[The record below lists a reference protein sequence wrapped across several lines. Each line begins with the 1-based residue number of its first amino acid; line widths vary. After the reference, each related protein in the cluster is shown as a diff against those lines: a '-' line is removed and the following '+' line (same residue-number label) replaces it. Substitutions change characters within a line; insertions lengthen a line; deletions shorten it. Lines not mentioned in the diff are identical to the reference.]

1 MPDSSTD
8 CTKQTAAVIKSVL
21 RTYNLDLAQS
31 GSKMA
36 TLAKTRPV
44 SKETGFWLDT
54 NDATNKPTRL
64 LIHLKESTDNRLV
77 ASLTGEHGDARFAFV
92 NSAQRQVGAVTA
104 RIIPALQLEPHV
116 FEFLEQWEWLLLF
129 CFSPALSHGTSAQL
143 LEDLR
148 PERGTFTYRG
158 EEQPYI
164 FAALITLQDENDTFS
179 DMRLAHGG
187 VTYKEATEAVAQ
199 FFHTKPQG
207 EELSV
212 IPVFDG
218 CSQEGRTAL
227 RNALGSAYQSRMAA
241 ADDESEVEPPATIPP
256 AEDLLGLDPAI
267 FRQING
273 AIRSGKRH
281 IMLYGPP
288 GTGKTTLAEYIAGSL
303 FEEYT
308 LITGSAD
315 WTSQDIIGGYQPMGD
330 GRIGF
335 VPGILL
341 RRFDQPIIIDELN
354 RCDIDKVIGPL
365 FTVLSGQRTE
375 LPYRVDVGEI
385 DSPSFAILPVWKAD
399 RPPHEYAPTDAWRII
414 ATINSIDKASLYQM
428 SYALTRRFAWIYV
441 GLPANLKDFL
451 WDWMISQS
459 ILSQDTAELPSD
471 DIPLLTFW
479 NAVNNVR
486 SIGPAP
492 FLDVI
497 RYIASIDPGFDF
509 LSRELS
515 PLQQELYW
523 DGLCLYVLPMLD
535 GIHHHEAM
543 NIAETWSYTLSA
555 SEEFTS
561 TIRSRLQERAF

>member
-1 MPDSSTD
+1 M
-8 CTKQTAAVIKSVL
+8 
-21 RTYNLDLAQS
+21 
-31 GSKMA
+31 
-36 TLAKTRPV
+36 
-44 SKETGFWLDT
+44 
-54 NDATNKPTRL
+54 
-64 LIHLKESTDNRLV
+64 
-77 ASLTGEHGDARFAFV
+77 
-92 NSAQRQVGAVTA
+92 
-104 RIIPALQLEPHV
+104 
-116 FEFLEQWEWLLLF
+116 LLF

-148 PERGTFTYRG
+148 PESGTFRYRG
-158 EEQPYI
+158 SDQPYI
-164 FAALITLQDENDTFS
+164 FAALVALQSEDDSFHDT
-179 DMRLAHGG
+179 RLTHGAI
-187 VTYKEATEAVAQ
+187 TYKEATEAVSQ
-199 FFHTKPQG
+199 FLHVNPQG
-207 EELSV
+207 NELSP

-218 CSQEGRTAL
+218 CSPDGRLAL
-227 RNALGSAYQSRMAA
+227 KEALSVAYQSRMVGT
-241 ADDESEVEPPATIPP
+241 DDEPELEPPAPIAPS
-256 AEDLLGLDPAI
+256 EDLLGLDPSV

-315 WTSQDIIGGYQPMGD
+315 WTSQDIIGGYQPLGD
-330 GRIGF
+330 GKIGF

-341 RRFDQPIIIDELN
+341 RRFDQPLIIDELN

-375 LPYRVDVGEI
+375 LPYRVEVDNP
-385 DSPSFAILPVWKAD
+385 DSPSFAILPVWKSD
-399 RPPHEYAPTDAWRII
+399 RPSHEYAPTDAWRLI

-459 ILSQDTAELPSD
+459 ILSQDTAELPSE

-479 NAVNNVR
+479 NAVNAVR
-486 SIGPAP
+486 PIGPAP

-497 RYIASIDPGFDF
+497 RYIVSTEPDFDF

-515 PLQQELYW
+515 SLQQGLYW

-543 NIAETWSYTLSA
+543 NIAETWSSTLSA
-555 SEEFTS
+555 REEFTA